1 MTCHVTVTPES
12 RITLH
17 RRHPSAEAFALLTQQ
32 LAAVESVTRVEVP
45 EKPDLFVFEARRAGR
60 GSLLVV
66 WDHRDPFDGEDQP
79 PVPFDWPW
87 SAARARAVD
96 ALGQAQPVEV
106 QDGRVQLQ
114 VSLTPIFV
122 SAD

>member
-1 MTCHVTVTPES
+1 
-12 RITLH
+12 
-17 RRHPSAEAFALLTQQ
+17 
-32 LAAVESVTRVEVP
+32 VP
-45 EKPDLFVFEARRAGR
+45 EKPDLFVFEARRAAR
-60 GSLLVV
+60 GPLLVV

-79 PVPFDWPW
+79 PVAFDWPW
-87 SAARARAVD
+87 PSARARAVD